1 MEAQQPPHGEPRR
14 ALRRSRSLPIEEK
27 DNPSSASRDD
37 YPVDKNNFS
46 PRLGVTWALD
56 DAGTSVIRGGWG
68 LFYQKTPFTFLT
80 GVVSAGVSS
89 DSFTVNFPANNVDPG
104 PSAGPAADRSVPRQ
118 RPGRESRAAEPD
130 VPGRH
135 AAEEHRHGEVR
146 QSRSHLPYTRQASVG
161 YERQFG
167 AAMAVSVDY
176 IRNDLRD
183 LYMRQ
188 DLNPGVRA
196 STARTATVTRVN
208 PNFTASVREITNL
221 GWSNSDSLQF
231 SLVKRYTRGY
241 QYRVAYTLS
250 QTFGNVPSPGA
261 IDLIDTQVLNDLHLE
276 LAEARTSQDRPHV
289 LSLTGAAEIPK
300 TGGLQLSG
308 SFQYQ
313 SGAPF
318 TLTDSTTDDN
328 RNGLFTDN
336 VLPAGTYSGA
346 AGNPD
351 AITVENEG
359 GFRGA
364 RGPDQLLLSLRGR
377 YSFKLGGGRSL
388 QAWVDV
394 FNLTNRANFNTPSS
408 DRRDTATFLILRGVA
423 NPTRTAQLNFRFVF

>member
-1 MEAQQPPHGEPRR
+1 M
-14 ALRRSRSLPIEEK
+14 
-27 DNPSSASRDD
+27 
-37 YPVDKNNFS
+37 NNFA
-46 PRLGVTWALD
+46 PRLGLTWSLD
-56 DAGTSVIRGGWG
+56 DEGRSVVRGGWG
-68 LFYQKTPFTFLT
+68 QFYQKTPFTFLT
-80 GVVSAGVSS
+80 GVVSAGVYS
-89 DSFTVNFPANNVDPG
+89 DSFIVNFPANNVDAG
-104 PSAGPAADRSVPRQ
+104 PSAGRLPTDPFLVNGPVVNRTLLNQMFPAGTLQKNTGTVDFDNP
-118 RPGRESRAAEPD
+118 SRT
-130 VPGRH
+130 V
-135 AAEEHRHGEVR
+135 
-146 QSRSHLPYTRQASVG
+146 PYTRQASVG

-167 AAMAVSVDY
+167 TAMAASVDY

-183 LYMRQ
+183 LYLRQ

-208 PNFTASVREITNL
+208 PNFTSSVREITNL
-221 GWSNSDSLQF
+221 GWANSDSLQF

-250 QTFGNVPSPGA
+250 KTFGNVPSPGV
-261 IDLIDTQVLNDLHLE
+261 IDLADTQVLNDLHLE

-346 AGNPD
+346 AGNAD

-364 RGPDQLLLSLRGR
+364 RGPDQMLLSVRGR
-377 YSFKLGGGRSL
+377 YSFRLPGNRSL

-423 NPTRTAQLNFRFVF
+423 NPTRTAQLNFRFTF

>member
-1 MEAQQPPHGEPRR
+1 M
-14 ALRRSRSLPIEEK
+14 
-27 DNPSSASRDD
+27 
-37 YPVDKNNFS
+37 
-46 PRLGVTWALD
+46 
-56 DAGTSVIRGGWG
+56 
-68 LFYQKTPFTFLT
+68 
-80 GVVSAGVSS
+80 
-89 DSFTVNFPANNVDPG
+89 
-104 PSAGPAADRSVPRQ
+104 
-118 RPGRESRAAEPD
+118 
-130 VPGRH
+130 
-135 AAEEHRHGEVR
+135 
-146 QSRSHLPYTRQASVG
+146 
-161 YERQFG
+161 
-167 AAMAVSVDY
+167 
-176 IRNDLRD
+176 
-183 LYMRQ
+183 
-188 DLNPGVRA
+188 
-196 STARTATVTRVN
+196 
-208 PNFTASVREITNL
+208 
-221 GWSNSDSLQF
+221 
-231 SLVKRYTRGY
+231 
-241 QYRVAYTLS
+241 
-250 QTFGNVPSPGA
+250 
-261 IDLIDTQVLNDLHLE
+261 
-276 LAEARTSQDRPHV
+276 
-289 LSLTGAAEIPK
+289 TGAAEIPK